1 MPVLAEE
8 RKPEPTPPAEP
19 SPEATLAPAPIPTP
33 TPAPP
38 QPRLHAVKAGENLTV
53 IAELYSVSLGA
64 VIQAN
69 QLENPNLIHPNEQI
83 VIPAQ
88 GLAGEGE

>member
-1 MPVLAEE
+1 M
-8 RKPEPTPPAEP
+8 R
-19 SPEATLAPAPIPTP
+19 
-33 TPAPP
+33 
-38 QPRLHAVKAGENLTV
+38 AGENLTV
-53 IAELYSVSLGA
+53 IAKLYSVSLGA